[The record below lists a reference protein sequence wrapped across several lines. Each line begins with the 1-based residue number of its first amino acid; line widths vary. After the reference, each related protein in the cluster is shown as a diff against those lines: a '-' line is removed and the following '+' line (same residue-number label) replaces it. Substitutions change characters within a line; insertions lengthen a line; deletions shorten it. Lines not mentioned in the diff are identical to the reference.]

1 MASLKRNVDV
11 DNDTQADNAILQKTS
26 SVARLKSYKSLLE
39 NKLINS
45 CDKYARSPCPN
56 PYKPVSTGNIPV
68 DRDCEP
74 IETDQ
79 QEPECNINEEEIVDL
94 VENLE
99 NKIKAL
105 HWSKFSESLKIKIS
119 GLAETVG
126 KAAYRDIYQDGINI
140 TKEYK
145 DMHTLKMIKPRPWLK
160 QRNPL
165 LLSFLKV

>member
-45 CDKYARSPCPN
+45 CDKYARPPCPN

-68 DRDCEP
+68 DRDCE
-74 IETDQ
+74 
-79 QEPECNINEEEIVDL
+79 EEIVDL

-99 NKIKAL
+99 NKFKAL
-105 HWSKFSESLKIKIS
+105 LWSKFSEYLKIKIS